1 MISVIDIWISI
12 FLYPAHSL
20 FVSSMQ
26 KSLPLVKATISNIVE
41 SGSDV
46 PKWVLT
52 GFNDPSVTVVKET
65 ALSEELK
72 SAADSLT
79 FGGGGDAK
87 EQALQGK

>member
-1 MISVIDIWISI
+1 
-12 FLYPAHSL
+12 
-20 FVSSMQ
+20 MQ
-26 KSLPLVKATISNIVE
+26 KSLPLVKATISNLVE

-65 ALSEELK
+65 DISEELK
-72 SAADSLT
+72 LAAESLS

-87 EQALQGK
+87 EQAASTQR